1 MWDYSEKVKQ
11 HFLHPKNVGEIETP
25 EAEATVGN
33 ITCGDALKL
42 TLRID
47 KEGIIRDAKFKTF
60 GCASAIASSS
70 ALTEM
75 IKGKTIAEAEAI
87 SNRDI
92 ADFLGGLP
100 EEKMHCSV
108 MGKEALEKAL
118 RKYRGVDM
126 KHTDEDHDHGKIVCR
141 CFGVTDTTIRKVIL
155 ANRLTTIDDVT
166 HYCKAGGGCTSC
178 HNDIQLILDEVNRQQ
193 AQKKEVENRAAG
205 ITKMT
210 NIQRINLIQQ
220 TITREIAP
228 HLRQDG
234 GDIELIDVDG
244 NKVIVALRG
253 TCSGYPSAGYTLK
266 LSVEAKLREL
276 ISPDIV
282 VEEQK

>member
-1 MWDYSEKVKQ
+1 MWDYSEKVKE
-11 HFLHPKNVGEIETP
+11 HFLHPKNVGEIESP

-33 ITCGDALKL
+33 ISCGDALKL
-42 TLRID
+42 TLRIKD
-47 KEGIIRDAKFKTF
+47 GKVEDAKFKTF

-70 ALTEM
+70 ALTVM
-75 IKGKTIAEAEAI
+75 IKGKTVEEVEAI

-118 RKYRGVDM
+118 KKYRGEEV
-126 KHTDEDHDHGKIVCR
+126 TDDEEDHDHGKIICR
-141 CFGVTDTTIRKVIL
+141 CLGVTDATIKHVVET
-155 ANRLTTIDDVT
+155 NKLTTVDDVT

-178 HNDIQLILDEVNRQQ
+178 HNDIQMILDEANRHLV
-193 AQKKEVENRAAG
+193 QKQEAEVRAAG
-205 ITKMT
+205 EMKLT
-210 NIQRINLIQQ
+210 NIQKINLIQQ
-220 TITREIAP
+220 TITSEIAP

-244 NKVIVALRG
+244 DKVIVALRG
-253 TCSGYPSAGYTLK
+253 ACSGCPSSGYTLK

-276 ISPDIV
+276 VSPDIV
-282 VEEQK
+282 VEEKK

>member
-11 HFLHPKNVGEIETP
+11 HFLHPKNVGEIESP

-47 KEGIIRDAKFKTF
+47 QNSVIRDAKFKTF

-75 IKGKTIAEAEAI
+75 IKGKTITEAEAI

-118 RKYRGVDM
+118 KKYRGVNIN
-126 KHTDEDHDHGKIVCR
+126 EQEEEQDHGKLICR

-155 ANRLTTIDDVT
+155 ANKLKTIDDVT

-193 AQKKEVENRAAG
+193 AQKKESLSRAAG
-205 ITKMT
+205 ISKMT
-210 NIQRINLIQQ
+210 NIQKINLIQQ

-253 TCSGYPSAGYTLK
+253 TCSGCPSAGFTLK

-276 ISPDIV
+276 VSPDII
-282 VEEQK
+282 VEERK